1 MFNQSNWI
9 FKHLF
14 GISKS
19 FTSKLNSD
27 QKIEQK
33 ILKNKKS
40 KNFAFNQQ
48 SNLKILDIANV
59 SDTIHE

>member
-14 GISKS
+14 GISKL